1 MTSDD
6 AVPAP
11 GDSLTPP
18 RETATHSPDSKPDRE
33 VWAWVAIP
41 VVAVLAGAAA
51 WYCGELT
58 LDRFN
63 ASDKASSQRFDFS
76 VLNKEMAWATSLNG
90 AAAFA
95 VLGGLLGFGLGLVG
109 GLGRQSAAGAILG
122 AVVGLILGAAAG
134 ALPSFAIMP
143 WHWKHRGDDEY
154 RGQLLLPTLVHLG
167 LWCSLGLTAGLA
179 FGLGR
184 YGRRPSRLFVTA
196 AAGLIGAIV
205 GTSLFELAGALL
217 FPLAETANPFSVTWQ
232 TRLLARLSVAL
243 FVGLAVMLSFRP
255 GESEERR
262 TSV

>member
-6 AVPAP
+6 AVPSP
-11 GDSLTPP
+11 SDPPTPP
-18 RETATHSPDSKPDRE
+18 REMTQPPDIKPDRE
-33 VWAWVAIP
+33 VWVWVAIP

-63 ASDKASSQRFDFS
+63 PSDKASSQRFDFS

-95 VLGGLLGFGLGLVG
+95 VLGGLLGLSLGLVG
-109 GLGRQSAAGAILG
+109 GLGRRSAAGAILG
-122 AVVGLILGAAAG
+122 AAVGLFLGAAAG

-154 RGQLLLPTLVHLG
+154 RGQLVLPTLVHLG

-184 YGRRPSRLFVTA
+184 YGPRPSRLFVTG
-196 AAGLIGAIV
+196 AAGLIGAII

-217 FPLAETANPFSVTWQ
+217 FPLDETVNPFSATWQ

-255 GESEERR
+255 RGGEERR
-262 TSV
+262 ASA